1 MPRLSLLSRFAL
13 VSLVLVIGLGAL
25 MAQQLASMISQ
36 RALRSATDAAVLTTT
51 IAVQPLLTSEDL
63 AEGIPEAKVAALD
76 RAVAGSRGGHG
87 DRAHQDLARG
97 R

>member
-1 MPRLSLLSRFAL
+1 MPLLSLLSRFAL
-13 VSLVLVIGLGAL
+13 VSLVLVVGLGAV

-51 IAVQPLLTSEDL
+51 IAIQPLLTARDL
-63 AEGIPEAKVAALD
+63 AEGIFVGQGCRP
-76 RAVAGSRGGHG
+76 RPGRGRLPGRHR
-87 DRAHQDLARG
+87 DRAHQHLGPR